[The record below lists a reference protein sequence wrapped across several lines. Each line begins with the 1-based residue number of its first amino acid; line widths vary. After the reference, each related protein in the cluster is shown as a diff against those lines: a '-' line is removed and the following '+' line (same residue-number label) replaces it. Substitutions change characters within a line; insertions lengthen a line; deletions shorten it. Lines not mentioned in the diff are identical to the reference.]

1 MILLRGFILGSE
13 VLVSEARKE
22 DTDDDGVQNSARK
35 IITFAQQEEHTS
47 DIQWPTATLLTTVTD
62 PQVSDHI

>member
-22 DTDDDGVQNSARK
+22 DTDDDGVQHSARK